1 MKYTSI
7 EFSAHAVQR
16 MFEREIGAD
25 AVISVVQKG
34 EFIAKYD
41 NDTPFPSVL
50 MCGDYEDI
58 TLHVVVGFDTE
69 SDTARIITVYVPSL
83 DLWED
88 GYKTRKK
95 K

>member
-7 EFSAHAVQR
+7 EFGSHAVQR
-16 MFEREIGAD
+16 MFERRIKTE
-25 AVISVVQKG
+25 AVISVVQNG
-34 EFIAKYD
+34 EVIAKYD

-50 MCGDYEDI
+50 MCGDYGDI
-58 TLHVVVGFDTE
+58 KLHVVVGFDKE